1 MTESMQATIL
11 LIDDEETILKMAGQR
26 LRHAGYRV
34 LTAANGTM
42 GLVLAKAEHP
52 DTIVLDVNMP
62 SMNGHIVLQTLKT
75 DKQTQDIPVI
85 MLTAAGGETDVT
97 NTIASGAACYLH
109 KPYQSKELLEEV
121 ALGVE
126 RHALA
131 HGRTPAP
138 LPTPQPMTEEPG
150 ADSGEEPAA

>member
-1 MTESMQATIL
+1 MSEGTNATIL
-11 LIDDEETILKMAGQR
+11 LVDDEETILKMAGQR

-52 DTIVLDVNMP
+52 DVIVLDVNMP
-62 SMNGHIVLQTLKT
+62 SMNGHIVLQTLKS
-75 DKQTQDIPVI
+75 DRQTQDIPVI

-97 NTIASGAACYLH
+97 NTIASGATCYLH

-121 ALGVE
+121 SMAVE
-126 RHALA
+126 RHQIT
-131 HGRTPAP
+131 HGRAP
-138 LPTPQPMTEEPG
+138 SPEQAPEPIVEEPST
-150 ADSGEEPAA
+150 DSGEELSA